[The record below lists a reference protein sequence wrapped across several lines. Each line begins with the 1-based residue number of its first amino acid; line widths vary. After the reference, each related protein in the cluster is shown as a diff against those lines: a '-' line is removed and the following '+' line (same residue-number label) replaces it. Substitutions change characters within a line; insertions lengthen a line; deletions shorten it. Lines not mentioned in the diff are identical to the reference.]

1 MPMLHYTVA
10 ELLQLFPNAKALG
23 SFDGYLTGIA
33 GLSQAKAGDIS
44 FLATPKYIASPK
56 YKAQVAN
63 SQASL
68 IFLPEGY
75 TDSQPRPGQA
85 YLFVE
90 NSSLALGELCKHL
103 EVQLF
108 PKPKPGVHPSAVVD
122 DSATIHPS
130 AYIGPLCV
138 VEKKAKIGPSTI
150 LKAQVHIGAHVTVGE
165 GCYLMPHVTVL
176 DHCQL
181 GKFVRLH
188 SGAVIG
194 SDGYGYESTAKGHA
208 KIPQIGQVI
217 VEDHVEI
224 GANTTIDR
232 ARFGA
237 TRIQEG
243 SKIDNLVQIAHNV
256 EVGKHCLIISQV
268 GISGS
273 TVLEDSVVAGG
284 QVGFAGHL
292 HIGKGTQIG
301 AQSGIHADLPP
312 HSKVLGTPAH
322 EYRHALKIE
331 AVKKD
336 LPALAKRIR
345 ALEERLAFLSSPL

>member
-1 MPMLHYTVA
+1 MLHYTVA
-10 ELLQLFPNAKALG
+10 DLLQLFPHATALG
-23 SFDGYLTGIA
+23 AFDGCLSGIA
-33 GLSQAKAGDIS
+33 SLSQAKAGDIS
-44 FLATPKYIASPK
+44 FLATPQYTASPK
-56 YKAQVAN
+56 YKAQV
-63 SQASL
+63 STSEASVIL
-68 IFLPEGY
+68 LPKTY
-75 TDSQPRPGQA
+75 TDSQPRPGQV

-90 NSSLALGELCKHL
+90 NSSLALGELCKHI
-103 EVQLF
+103 EAQLF
-108 PKPKPGVHPSAVVD
+108 PRPKAGVHPSAVVD
-122 DSATIHPS
+122 PSARIDPS

-138 VEKKAKIGPSTI
+138 VEHKAQIGPNTI

-176 DHCQL
+176 DHCRL
-181 GKFVRLH
+181 GSFVRLH
-188 SGAVIG
+188 GGTVIG

-217 VEDHVEI
+217 IGDHVEI

-237 TRIQEG
+237 THIQEG
-243 SKIDNLVQIAHNV
+243 TKVDNLVQVAHNV
-256 EVGKHCLIISQV
+256 DVGKHCLIVSQV

-273 TVLEDSVVAGG
+273 TVLEDYVVAGG

-312 HSKVLGTPAH
+312 NSKVLGTPAH
-322 EYRHALKIE
+322 EYRHALKVE

-336 LPALAKRIR
+336 LPTLAKRIR
-345 ALEERLAFLSSPL
+345 ALEERLALLSPPL

>member
-1 MPMLHYTVA
+1 MPMLHYTVGD
-10 ELLQLFPNAKALG
+10 LLQLFPEAKALG
-23 SFDGYLTGIA
+23 SFEGYLNGIA
-33 GLSQAKAGDIS
+33 GLSEAKVGDIS
-44 FLATPKYIASPK
+44 FLATPQYTASPK
-56 YKAQVAN
+56 YKAQVSTSA
-63 SQASL
+63 ASVIL
-68 IFLPEGY
+68 LPRTY
-75 TDSQPRPGQA
+75 TDSQPRPDQI

-90 NSSLALGELCKHL
+90 NSSLALGKLCKHI
-103 EVQLF
+103 EAQLF
-108 PKPKPGVHPSAVVD
+108 PLPSPGIHPSAVID
-122 DSATIHPS
+122 PSASIHPS
-130 AYIGPLCV
+130 AHIGPLCV
-138 VEKKAKIGPSTI
+138 VENNARIGAKTI
-150 LKAQVHIGAHVTVGE
+150 LKAQVHIGAHVTVDE

-181 GKFVRLH
+181 GKCVRLH
-188 SGAVIG
+188 AGTVIG
-194 SDGYGYESTAKGHA
+194 SDGYGYESTAQGHV

-217 VEDHVEI
+217 IGDQVEI

-243 SKIDNLVQIAHNV
+243 SKLDNLVQVAHNV
-256 EVGKHCLIISQV
+256 EVGKHCLIVSQV

-273 TVLEDSVVAGG
+273 TVLEDYVVAGG

-292 HIGKGTQIG
+292 HIGKGTHIG

-322 EYRHALKIE
+322 EYRHALKVE

-345 ALEERLAFLSSPL
+345 ALEERLASLVPPL